1 MVYCILISCYR
12 DSKMNVINSIT
23 AFDFNEFIFK
33 EILGTE
39 IFLKECF
46 VAAA

>member
-1 MVYCILISCYR
+1 
-12 DSKMNVINSIT
+12 MNVINAIT

-39 IFLKECF
+39 IFLIKSF
-46 VAAA
+46 VAAS